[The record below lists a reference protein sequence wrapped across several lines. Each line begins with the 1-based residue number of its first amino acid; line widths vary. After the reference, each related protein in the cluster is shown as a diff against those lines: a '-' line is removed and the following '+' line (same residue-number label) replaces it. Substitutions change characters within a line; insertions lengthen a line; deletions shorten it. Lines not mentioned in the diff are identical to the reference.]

1 MVPQKKPLNQRQ
13 WLNIMTVATAF
24 MILIFVM
31 VGKVVEK
38 KLTPESSDRPFSD
51 MQKIRIADWSAE
63 LNKDGCLQSRNIL
76 SAQQCLS
83 LFDAWRNF
91 SPSAWL
97 QDTRNAETVLN
108 IEITLPSNQQQW
120 QLKWNQLTLLQQTD
134 APRAIILNPAQTSEL
149 FPTALLQTWSSST
162 P

>member
-1 MVPQKKPLNQRQ
+1 
-13 WLNIMTVATAF
+13 MTVATAF

-38 KLTPESSDRPFSD
+38 KLTPESSVRPFAD

-63 LNKDGCLQSRNIL
+63 VNNDGCLQSRAVL
-76 SAQQCLS
+76 SPQQCLS

-97 QDTRNAETVLN
+97 QETQNAETVLN

-134 APRAIILNPAQTSEL
+134 ASQAIILNPAQTSQL
-149 FPTALLQTWSSST
+149 FPNTLLQTWSSST

>member
-1 MVPQKKPLNQRQ
+1 MASQKKPLNQRQ

-38 KLTPESSDRPFSD
+38 KLTPESLERPFSNL
-51 MQKIRIADWSAE
+51 QKIRIADWNAE
-63 LNKDGCLQSRNIL
+63 RNKDGCFQSPNIL
-76 SAQQCLS
+76 STQQCVS

-97 QDTRNAETVLN
+97 QETQNAETVLN

-134 APRAIILNPAQTSEL
+134 SSQAIILNPAQTSEL
-149 FPTALLQTWSSST
+149 FPKTLLQTWSSSK